1 MKDTPPHPVWKSSL
15 PLARLTSS
23 DWQNLGVAAFLF
35 TLGFCL
41 FHFLGNTSDAERWG
55 RSALG
60 WMIHRWNDSGIAMGS
75 GDYSHG
81 FLVPLA
87 SLYVVR
93 SLRKELLMAP
103 KKVTPAALV
112 FVVGA
117 LLLHYLGVKAQQT
130 RLSLFALIGLI
141 WSVPFYLYG
150 WQVAKRLI
158 FPCSFLI
165 FAVPLNFLTGL
176 STHLRHIN
184 ADVSASILRGLG
196 LDVKAVGTGIF
207 GPPHYNQFS
216 ELKLDVADPCSG
228 IRSLTAMMALTA
240 IYGYLVMKGFW
251 RKWALFLAG
260 IPLAMAGNVFRIV
273 IIGILSEAIN
283 TEIATGLPHDYAG
296 FLVFGMAIA
305 LMVGVSILLN
315 KDFKQMGAAWKRN
328 LASKRI

>member
-1 MKDTPPHPVWKSSL
+1 MKANPLKEVWRSSY
-15 PLARLTSS
+15 PLARLHAA
-23 DWQNLGVAAFLF
+23 DWKNLAIVSVLITF
-35 TLGFCL
+35 GFSL
-41 FHFLGNTSDAERWG
+41 FHFLGNTADAERWG
-55 RSALG
+55 RSALT
-60 WMIHRWNDSGIAMGS
+60 WMVQRWKDSGISMGS

-87 SLYVVR
+87 SLYVVWTQ
-93 SLRKELLMAP
+93 RKELLMAP
-103 KKVTPAALV
+103 KRVTPAALV
-112 FVVGA
+112 FVIGA
-117 LLLHYLGVKAQQT
+117 LLLHYVGVKAQQT

-150 WQVAKRLI
+150 WQVAKRLL
-158 FPCSFLI
+158 FPCAFLI

-176 STHLRHIN
+176 SSQLRLIN

-260 IPLAMAGNVFRIV
+260 IPLAMAGNIFRIV
-273 IIGILSEAIN
+273 IIGILSEAIS
-283 TEIATGLPHDYAG
+283 TKLATGLFHDYAG
-296 FLVFGMAIA
+296 FLVFGIAIV

-315 KDFKQMGAAWKRN
+315 KDFKQMGSKWKQH